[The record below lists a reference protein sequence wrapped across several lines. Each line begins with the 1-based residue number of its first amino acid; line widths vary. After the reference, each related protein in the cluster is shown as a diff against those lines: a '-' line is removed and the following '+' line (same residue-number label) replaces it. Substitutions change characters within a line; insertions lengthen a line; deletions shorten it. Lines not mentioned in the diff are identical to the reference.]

1 MDAGWIVAIA
11 EGGVIAAL
19 LVLWQVAAGRRRRL
33 QKQVRLLQQGRR
45 RRRSVL
51 TPEGAVKA
59 VWETASLVR
68 DKGVGV
74 ALRSSIS
81 EIANWAQVERPDLVR
96 LAGDD
101 GCVAIV
107 FSDIEGSTAL
117 NDQMGDRAFVR
128 MLTQHNAVVT
138 KQVQRH
144 HGRVIKTQGDGFMIA
159 FGEASQAV
167 HCAIGIDRALLRRRA
182 KPPIVVRIGIHYGS
196 AVHRDND
203 IFGRNVALAARI
215 AGLAEGGEILV
226 SGDVVDQVA
235 ADDELDA
242 LIADPRTTELRGL
255 SGDHV
260 VATVDWTD

>member
-1 MDAGWIVAIA
+1 MGAGWIVAIA

-33 QKQVRLLQQGRR
+33 QRQVRMLQQGRR

-51 TPEGAVKA
+51 SPEGAVKA
-59 VWETASLVR
+59 VWETATLVR
-68 DKGVGV
+68 DKGVGG

-101 GCVAIV
+101 GCVAIL

-117 NDQMGDRAFVR
+117 NDEMGDRSFVR
-128 MLTQHNAVVT
+128 LLGQHNTVVT
-138 KQVQRH
+138 KQVTRH

-159 FGEASQAV
+159 FGEAAQAV
-167 HCAIGIDRALLRRRA
+167 HCAIAIDRALLRRRA

-203 IFGRNVALAARI
+203 IFGRNVALAARV

-226 SGDVVDQVA
+226 SGDVVEQL
-235 ADDELDA
+235 ADDEELD
-242 LIADPRTTELRGL
+242 LMLTEPRAVQLRGL
-255 SGDHV
+255 GGEHL
-260 VATVDWTD
+260 VATVDWVL